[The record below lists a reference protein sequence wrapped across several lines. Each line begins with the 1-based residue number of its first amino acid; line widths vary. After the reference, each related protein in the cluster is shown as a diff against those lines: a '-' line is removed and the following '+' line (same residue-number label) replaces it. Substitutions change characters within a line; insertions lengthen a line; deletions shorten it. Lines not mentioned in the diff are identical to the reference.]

1 MKEISWEIRERAEE
15 LYIVDGLT
23 LEQVARET
31 GISIQSLRKW
41 SAEEG
46 WRDKK
51 REYRQALSEIKRNTV
66 LLRKSLIAKALQS
79 LEPQDV
85 YAAAR
90 LEAASAR
97 FKGDD
102 PAYAPSETVREISTP
117 EDAINALQEAVE
129 KKINLMLTKPS
140 DLSLAGIKDMKKAFE
155 LIDEMK
161 ERYTVEPEEDSK
173 KQGLTKEN
181 LKKIEEEILHLVR

>member
-1 MKEISWEIRERAEE
+1 MIDAELREKAEV

-23 LEQVARET
+23 FEEVAKAT
-31 GISIQSLRKW
+31 GIHMRTIQGW

-46 WRDKK
+46 WSAQR
-51 REYRQALSEIKRNTV
+51 REYRKALGEIKRNTV

-79 LEPQDV
+79 LDPQDV

-90 LEAASAR
+90 LETASSR
-97 FKGDD
+97 GKVDD
-102 PAYAPSETVREISTP
+102 PAYASCETIREISTP

-161 ERYTVEPEEDSK
+161 KRYRVEPEEKDA

>member
-51 REYRQALSEIKRNTV
+51 REYRQALSEIKRKTV
-66 LLRKSLIAKALQS
+66 LLRKKLIEKAFDS
-79 LEPQDV
+79 LEPQDI
-85 YAAAR
+85 YAAVR
-90 LEAASAR
+90 LENVAV
-97 FKGDD
+97 KH
-102 PAYAPSETVREISTP
+102 TP
-117 EDAINALQEAVE
+117 KKEDTEPDID
-129 KKINLMLTKPS
+129 KPS
-140 DLSLAGIKDMKKAFE
+140 LFLENMEFITGFLKDHDPEGLKVLARNFDT
-155 LIDEMK
+155 L
-161 ERYTVEPEEDSK
+161 
-173 KQGLTKEN
+173 
-181 LKKIEEEILHLVR
+181 IEEFKKTHAKTT